1 MRKIFLVSLA
11 AIITATCH
19 AQVKSASINNT
30 IPITPQD
37 TKETIIKKAARV
49 VPTPSQY
56 AALKNEFIAFIHFG
70 PNTFTHM

>member
-1 MRKIFLVSLA
+1 MSMRKIFLVSLA

-37 TKETIIKKAARV
+37 TKETIIKKKQPV
-49 VPTPSQY
+49 NLQLDWGLFVHLI
-56 AALKNEFIAFIHFG
+56 LKQRLQ
-70 PNTFTHM
+70 TL